1 MWKFYL
7 FLLPIFGV
15 NISGLYAK
23 NDQKIIL
30 ATYTYDTKDRIE
42 NLLPF
47 ADLLKSRFEG
57 KFEIETKSFPSVDEL
72 ILAMLKKEVDLVF
85 ISTAGFLSYIDQADE
100 FEIAGTLMVDQ
111 ESESTYR
118 SIIAASKLSG
128 INSWEDVK
136 SKSKGLKIS
145 LVNENSTSGYL
156 LPYLHFQQ
164 RGLTPFKDNFG
175 LVEFTGNHKKSL
187 DSILTGEFDLAAFGE
202 NDLQNLSGNEDLIHI
217 LWVSPAIPLGPVMV
231 RKDMDKSISEVVE
244 QNLLNLHQSYP
255 AILESI
261 KAGWI
266 EAQNASHFEKL
277 TKDFYIDFL
286 K

>member
-1 MWKFYL
+1 MWKYYL
-7 FLLPIFGV
+7 LLLSIFGA
-15 NISGLYAK
+15 NINGLYAK

-47 ADLLKSRFEG
+47 ACLLENRFEG
-57 KFEIETKSFPSVDEL
+57 KFEIETRSFPSVDEL

-111 ESESTYR
+111 ESASTYR
-118 SIIAASKLSG
+118 SIIAASKLSE

-156 LPYLHFQQ
+156 FPYLHFQQ

-187 DSILTGEFDLAAFGE
+187 ESILSGEFDLAAFGE
-202 NDLQNLSGNEDLIHI
+202 NDLKNLSGKEDLIHI

>member
-1 MWKFYL
+1 MWKLYL

-30 ATYTYDTKDRIE
+30 ATYTYDTKDRLE

-47 ADLLKSRFEG
+47 ACLLENRFEG
-57 KFEIETKSFPSVDEL
+57 KFEIETRSFPSVDEL

-85 ISTAGFLSYIDQADE
+85 ISTAGFLTYIDQADE
-100 FEIAGTLMVDQ
+100 FEIAGSLMVDQ

-128 INSWEDVK
+128 IYGWEDVK
-136 SKSKGLKIS
+136 SKSNGLKIS
-145 LVNENSTSGYL
+145 LVSENSTSGYL
-156 LPYLHFQQ
+156 FPYLHFQQ
-164 RGLTPFKDNFG
+164 HGLTPFKDNFG

-187 DSILTGEFDLAAFGE
+187 ESILSGEFDLAAFGE
-202 NDLQNLSGNEDLIHI
+202 NDLKNLSGKEDLIHI